1 MDDVETY
8 ISKES
13 PAELG
18 KAVVDMEMSVAVEE
32 AYQLLT
38 GYMTDMGVTD
48 VNCVQ
53 TVAVAG

>member
-1 MDDVETY
+1 METY